1 MTYASTSSQVTP
13 EDAANELLKR
23 RRARRHLLRF
33 TLYTKPDYEATI
45 YHYRVADVLTRVV
58 AGLTPDPT
66 LIGKPAPA
74 DNPYRVL
81 DPTAPKRVIIT
92 QPPQTGKSELAS
104 RRLPA
109 YAFGCNPDLRII
121 ATSYGDGLA
130 TLMNRDV
137 QQIIDSEAYARLFPN
152 TSLNSSNVRTAAY
165 GQPLRN
171 SDIFEIVNRKGKYK
185 SAGIGGTITGFSGDL
200 GIIDDPIKNRDDAES
215 DVYRANLR
223 HWFTTTFRSRL
234 VANPNSA
241 IIIMHTRWHS
251 EDLIGWLLELEKD
264 NKDADKWLLINL
276 PAELDVIPDKV
287 KEPKQYEAYITYDK
301 RKLGD
306 LLWAS
311 RLPKATLNG
320 IRAYDPDDYEALYQQ
335 RPIKPGGEMFPRE
348 KWVIIDKDVFNALVN
363 SGYEGM
369 TFVRYWDKAGT
380 KDGGAYTAGVLMC
393 YDPFRRF
400 GVNYIV
406 VDVAR
411 CQREAFER
419 EQLIKLTAQLDTRY
433 NSEEQTVTTWLEQ
446 EGGSGGKESAQNT
459 AINTLAGFAV
469 EYETATGD
477 KAVRA
482 KPFSSQQKAG
492 NVGLVLG
499 LWNDDYIAELA
510 AFPQGK
516 YKDQTDGSSGGFNK
530 LALGWV
536 NEFVVVVD
544 EPVNISPY

>member
-1 MTYASTSSQVTP
+1 MTYATKTQTAVTP
-13 EDAANELLKR
+13 EDAAAELLRR

-33 TLYTKPDYEATI
+33 TMYTKPDYQATI
-45 YHYRVADVLTRVV
+45 YHYRVADVLTRVI

-66 LIGKPAPA
+66 LIGQPAPA
-74 DNPYRVL
+74 DNPYKVI

-137 QQIIDSEAYARLFPN
+137 QQIIDSETYARLFPK
-152 TSLNSSNVRTAAY
+152 TRLNNSNVRTAAY

-171 SDIFEIVNRKGKYK
+171 SDIFEIVGYKGKYK

-215 DVYRANLR
+215 EVYRTNLR

-251 EDLIGWLLELEKD
+251 DDLIGWLLSLEKD
-264 NKDADKWLLINL
+264 NEFADRWVLINL
-276 PAELDVIPDKV
+276 PAELDVIPDPI
-287 KEPKQYEAYITYDK
+287 KEAKQYEAYVTFDK
-301 RKLGD
+301 RPIGG
-306 LLWAS
+306 LLWPS

-335 RPIKPGGEMFPRE
+335 RPIKPGGEMFIRE
-348 KWVIIDKDVFNALVN
+348 KFVIIAKEDFVIFSD
-363 SGYEGM
+363 M

-393 YDPFRRF
+393 YDPSRRY

-406 VDVAR
+406 VDVVR
-411 CQREAFER
+411 VQREAFER
-419 EQLIKLTAQLDTRY
+419 EQAIKQTAQLDTRY
-433 NSEEQTVTTWLEQ
+433 NTDEQIVTTWLEQ

-492 NVGLVLG
+492 NVGLVLAQ
-499 LWNDDYIAELA
+499 WNDDYIAELT
-510 AFPQGK
+510 AFPMGK
-516 YKDQTDGSSGGFNK
+516 YKDQTDASSGGFNK

-536 NEFVVVVD
+536 NEFIVVVD
-544 EPVNISPY
+544 EPQVISPY

>member
-1 MTYASTSSQVTP
+1 MTYASTSSQATGVTP
-13 EDAANELLKR
+13 EDAASELLKR

-33 TLYTKPDYEATI
+33 TLYTKPDYQATI
-45 YHYRVADVLTRVV
+45 YHYRVADVLTRVI

-66 LIGKPAPA
+66 LIGMPAPA
-74 DNPYRVL
+74 DNPYKVL

-137 QQIIDSEAYARLFPN
+137 QQIIDSEAYARLFPK
-152 TSLNSSNVRTAAY
+152 TTLNSSNVRTAAY

-171 SDIFEIVNRKGKYK
+171 SDIFEIVNYKGKYK

-215 DVYRANLR
+215 EVYRNNLR

-251 EDLIGWLLELEKD
+251 QDLIGWLLELEKD
-264 NKDADKWLLINL
+264 KQDADKWVLINL
-276 PAELDVIPDKV
+276 PAVLDVIPDKV
-287 KEPKQYEAYITYDK
+287 KEAKYYDAYVKYDK
-301 RKLGD
+301 RPIGG
-306 LLWAS
+306 LLWPE
-311 RLPKATLNG
+311 RLPQATLNS

-335 RPIKPGGEMFPRE
+335 RPIQPGGEMFPRE
-348 KWVIIDKDVFNALVN
+348 KWVIIAKEDFIVFDD
-363 SGYEGM
+363 M

-393 YDPFRRF
+393 YDPSRRY

-406 VDVAR
+406 VDVVR
-411 CQREAFER
+411 VQREAFER
-419 EQLIKLTAQLDTRY
+419 EKAIKQTAQLDTRY
-433 NSEEQTVTTWLEQ
+433 NTDEMMVTTWLEQ

-459 AINTLAGFAV
+459 AINTLAGYAV

-510 AFPQGK
+510 AFPMGK

-536 NEFVVVVD
+536 NEFLVVVSD
-544 EPVNISPY
+544 PVEISPY

>member
-1 MTYASTSSQVTP
+1 MTYATTTSTPGAGISP

-33 TLYTKPDYEATI
+33 TLYTKPDYDATI

-66 LIGKPAPA
+66 LLGKPAPA
-74 DNPYRVL
+74 NNPFRVL
-81 DPTAPKRVIIT
+81 DPLAPKRVIIT

-109 YAFGCNPDLRII
+109 YAFGCNPDLRVI

-137 QQIIDSEAYARLFPN
+137 QQIIDSEPYARLFPN
-152 TSLNSSNVRTAAY
+152 TQLNSSNVRTAAY

-171 SDIFEIVNRKGKYK
+171 SDIFEIVGYKGKYK

-200 GIIDDPIKNRDDAES
+200 GIIDDPIKNREDAES

-264 NKDADKWLLINL
+264 KQDADKWLLINL
-276 PAELDVIPDKV
+276 PAELDVIPNKD

-301 RKLGD
+301 RPIGG
-306 LLWAS
+306 LLWPS
-311 RLPKATLNG
+311 RLPLATLKG

-348 KWVIIDKDVFNALVN
+348 KWRIIKKDDFIIFDD
-363 SGYEGM
+363 M
-369 TFVRYWDKAGT
+369 IFVRYWDKAGT

-393 YDPFRRF
+393 YDPSRRY

-406 VDVAR
+406 IDVAR

-419 EQLIKLTAQLDTRY
+419 EQLIKLTAQLDTRF
-433 NSEEQTVTTWLEQ
+433 NSEEQVVTTWLEQ

-459 AINTLAGFAV
+459 AIHTLAGFAV

-492 NVGLVLG
+492 NVGLILAD
-499 LWNDDYIAELA
+499 WNDDYIAELA

-530 LALGWV
+530 LALGWIMTFDIV
-536 NEFVVVVD
+536 IN
-544 EPVNISPY
+544 EPVEISPY

>member
-1 MTYASTSSQVTP
+1 MTAGIATTNQPRSGISP
-13 EDAANELLKR
+13 EDAAAELLRR

-33 TLYTKPDYEATI
+33 TLYTKPDYQATI

-66 LIGKPAPA
+66 LDKRNPPA
-74 DNPYRVL
+74 DNPYCVL
-81 DPTAPKRVIIT
+81 DPLAPKRVIIT

-121 ATSYGDGLA
+121 ATSYGDALA

-137 QQIIDSEAYARLFPN
+137 QQIIDSAEYTRLFPN
-152 TSLNSSNVRTAAY
+152 TKLNNSNVRTAAY

-171 SDIFEIVNRKGKYK
+171 SDIFEIVARKGKYK

-200 GIIDDPIKNRDDAES
+200 GIIDDPIKNREDAES
-215 DVYRANLR
+215 EVYRANLR
-223 HWFTTTFRSRL
+223 HWFTTTFRTRL

-251 EDLIGWLLELEKD
+251 DDLIGWLLELEKE
-264 NKDADKWLLINL
+264 KHDADQWLLINL
-276 PAELDVIPDKV
+276 PAVLDVIPDKE
-287 KEPKQYEAYITYDK
+287 KEPKYYEAYTKYD
-301 RKLGD
+301 RRPIGG
-306 LLWAS
+306 LLWPD
-311 RLPKATLNG
+311 RLPQATLNG
-320 IRAYDPDDYEALYQQ
+320 IRAYDPDDFEALYQQ

-348 KWVIIDKDVFNALVN
+348 KWVIIARDDFIVF
-363 SGYEGM
+363 SDM

-393 YDPFRRF
+393 YDPHRRY

-419 EQLIKLTAQLDTRY
+419 EQLIKTTAQLDTRY
-433 NSEEQTVTTWLEQ
+433 NSDEQMVTTWLEQ

-459 AINTLAGFAV
+459 AQNTLAGFAV

-492 NVGLVLG
+492 NVGIVLAD
-499 LWNDDYIAELA
+499 WNDDYISELA
-510 AFPQGK
+510 SFPMGK
-516 YKDQTDGSSGGFNK
+516 FKDQTDGSSGGFNK
-530 LALGWV
+530 LALGWI
-536 NEFVVVVD
+536 NEFVVVVS
-544 EPVNISPY
+544 EPMEISPY